1 MPHTMEGYS
10 LSSGST
16 ILVYFFSVLVKFKDV
31 PEATSASGHHKAS
44 WISAI
49 HHTSFLSLMMS
60 PLFLVHT
67 TRACGS
73 SSYLQENTVCRFL
86 THLLFHSYNQ
96 SDHPIFSV
104 SAYVISHRAHGRS
117 RHGSEVKDP

>member
-1 MPHTMEGYS
+1 MEGYS
-10 LSSGST
+10 LTSGST

-60 PLFLVHT
+60 PFISGTYYTGLWEFFLFARKH
-67 TRACGS
+67 C
-73 SSYLQENTVCRFL
+73 F
-86 THLLFHSYNQ
+86 
-96 SDHPIFSV
+96 
-104 SAYVISHRAHGRS
+104 
-117 RHGSEVKDP
+117 